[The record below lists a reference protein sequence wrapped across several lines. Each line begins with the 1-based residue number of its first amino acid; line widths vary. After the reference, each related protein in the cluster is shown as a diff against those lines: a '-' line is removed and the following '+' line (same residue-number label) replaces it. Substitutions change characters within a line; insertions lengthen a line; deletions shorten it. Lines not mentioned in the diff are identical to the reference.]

1 MRMLL
6 ASRKKYL
13 QSDNHLLL
21 LGDFNA
27 KIGNNRHGIINGEP
41 HISRN
46 GALLRDVIKH
56 FNLEILN
63 NKAKFED
70 LKNK

>member
-27 KIGNNRHGIINGEP
+27 KIGNDRHGIINGE
-41 HISRN
+41 
-46 GALLRDVIKH
+46 RDVIKH